1 MYCWL
6 FFNKKCS
13 KDKNMNTF
21 LSIAYKS
28 SIELTLTFRN
38 DPSENVIDVWLEIEI
53 DEAGHRGSRLQ
64 SHCLKGRDKRIK
76 SLSLFSAI

>member
-1 MYCWL
+1 
-6 FFNKKCS
+6 
-13 KDKNMNTF
+13 MNTF

-53 DEAGHRGSRLQ
+53 DGAGHRGSHLQ
-64 SHCLKGRDKRIK
+64 SHCLKGRDEWIK

>member
-1 MYCWL
+1 
-6 FFNKKCS
+6 
-13 KDKNMNTF
+13 MNTF

-53 DEAGHRGSRLQ
+53 DRWSWTLW
-64 SHCLKGRDKRIK
+64 LT
-76 SLSLFSAI
+76 SAIPLLER